1 MGLRFA
7 HSDNNVMFV
16 RFVNELL
23 NRDVSF
29 GFQATKNNL
38 FFQVFVDDIRL
49 SEYSRASM
57 IYSVIRF

>member
-1 MGLRFA
+1 VGLRFA
-7 HSDNNVMFV
+7 HNVNYVMFV
-16 RFVNELL
+16 RFVDGLL

-29 GFQATKNNL
+29 RFQATKNKL
-38 FFQVFVDDIRL
+38 FFQVFVDDIQL